1 MQTILTQFDLKA
13 HNRSLSLE
21 LAHVDDRQ
29 LLDIGL
35 VRGADG
41 SLRLA
46 SDPAQVVGPDLP
58 RRTGRTLFAALTG
71 TFRWLRSL
79 PLRSPNWHPHF
90 FLRE

>member
-1 MQTILTQFDLKA
+1 MQTILTSFDL
-13 HNRSLSLE
+13 NRSLSLE
-21 LAHVDDRQ
+21 LAHADDRQ

-46 SDPAQVVGPDLP
+46 EDPSQPVGPDLP
-58 RRTGRTLFAALTG
+58 RRTWAAVSSALSG
-71 TFRWLRSL
+71 LFRWVRSL

>member
-1 MQTILTQFDLKA
+1 MRAILGSF
-13 HNRSLSLE
+13 E
-21 LAHVDDRQ
+21 LDAQRRTLVQELVDVDERR

-46 SDPAQVVGPDLP
+46 EDPSQPVGPDLP
-58 RRTGRTLFAALTG
+58 RQRLKAVLAALWG
-71 TFRWLRSL
+71 FVGWVRSL
-79 PLRSPNWHPHF
+79 PLRSTNWHPHF

>member
-1 MQTILTQFDLKA
+1 MQSILTQFDLKA
-13 HNRSLSLE
+13 HNRSLTLE
-21 LAHVDDRQ
+21 LAHADDRL

-46 SDPAQVVGPDLP
+46 SDPAERVGPDLP
-58 RRTGRTLFAALTG
+58 RRAGRALFEALSG

-79 PLRSPNWHPHF
+79 PLRSPDWHPHF

>member
-13 HNRSLSLE
+13 HNRSLNLE
-21 LAHVDDRQ
+21 LARVDDRQ

-41 SLRLA
+41 TLRLA
-46 SDPAQVVGPDLP
+46 ADPAQRVGPDLP
-58 RRTGRTLFAALTG
+58 RRSGRALVAALRG

>member
-1 MQTILTQFDLKA
+1 MQSILTQFDLKA
-13 HNRSLSLE
+13 HNRSLNLE
-21 LAHVDDRQ
+21 LAHADDRL

-46 SDPAQVVGPDLP
+46 SDPVERVGPDLP
-58 RRTGRTLFAALTG
+58 RRTGRALFEALSG

-79 PLRSPNWHPHF
+79 PLRSSNWHPHF